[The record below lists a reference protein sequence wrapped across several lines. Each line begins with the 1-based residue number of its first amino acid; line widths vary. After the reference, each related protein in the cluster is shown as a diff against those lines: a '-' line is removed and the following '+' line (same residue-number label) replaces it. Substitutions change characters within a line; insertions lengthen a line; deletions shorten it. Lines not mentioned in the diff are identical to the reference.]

1 MELQKAHVFVQ
12 EKTFLSPLGIAVVDN
27 KIIVSQPPDLIVYTD
42 VNRNLRFE
50 PEKDKREVLLTGF
63 DGKNHDHSL
72 HSVTVGPNGQYYLNF
87 GNKGAQV
94 TDKDGW
100 QLNAGSFYSMKNI
113 SRKPSSDGQVYLGG
127 VAFRVNQDG
136 SGFVQLG
143 TIFAIT
149 NKLLVHWE
157 MFFQNDNDDPPASRT
172 AWLMEY
178 GNMGFTSRNGLRK
191 WSSDKMTGQT
201 TQVAEWRQEDP
212 GVVPAGDIYGG
223 GSPTGIAFYENGIME
238 DRFGGYV
245 ISCEPARN
253 VLFGYHPKIENAGI
267 TLPERDIF
275 MTSNPKKNFA
285 GADFASAGSIRINE
299 SVSPK

>member
-1 MELQKAHVFVQ
+1 MAEGRNYRGKRTQPNGDRIVVVEDKNADGIAESSHVFVQ
-12 EKTFLSPLGIAVVDN
+12 EMRFLSPLGISVVDN

-42 VNRNLRFE
+42 VNRNLRFD
-50 PEKDKREVLLTGF
+50 PEIDKREVLLTGF

-113 SRKPSSDGQVYLGG
+113 SGKPSSDGQVYLGG

-136 SGFVQLG
+136 SGLRPIGHNFRNSYEQAVSSLG
-143 TIFAIT
+143 D
-149 NKLLVHWE
+149 V
-157 MFFQNDNDDPPASRT
+157 FQNDNDDPPASRT

-212 GVVPAGDIYGG
+212 GVVPAGDVYGG

-253 VLFGYHPKIENAGI
+253 VCLVTIQK
-267 TLPERDIF
+267 
-275 MTSNPKKNFA
+275 
-285 GADFASAGSIRINE
+285 
-299 SVSPK
+299 